1 MYAELRRH
9 NNRSFRAGAHSQCTG
24 PFPQSYISPRRVK
37 TQGDFRRFGLH
48 AVDWESAALHQG
60 GGRDG
65 ILSEKEDARQ
75 GDRET
80 ECQNTCFL

>member
-24 PFPQSYISPRRVK
+24 PFPQSHIPPRRVK

-48 AVDWESAALHQG
+48 AVDWESAAFNQG
-60 GGRDG
+60 GGG
-65 ILSEKEDARQ
+65 NGVFSEKNCANQHNSQAERKD
-75 GDRET
+75 
-80 ECQNTCFL
+80 TCF